1 MLRFAA
7 NLSMLF
13 THLPL
18 TERFAAARAA
28 GFEAVEIQF
37 PYDTPLA
44 ELQQAQRQ
52 AGVKVVLIN
61 VPAGDLMTGG
71 DGLAGVPGRE
81 AEFRK
86 AVEAAIPYATGL
98 EVDCVNVL
106 SGRLADGVE
115 RETALATLG
124 RNLTFAAA
132 RFAEIGVKVT
142 SEAINFIDIPRFLLN
157 TTDDM
162 NVITEQVSHP
172 NFYLQV
178 DLYHLARM
186 GEDLEKVLRDNIGRI
201 AHIQFADL
209 PGRGAPGSGTLDF
222 PHLFGLIDT
231 LPYAGWTAAE
241 YKSDSQTID
250 NFGWRVIKKQ
260 AG

>member
-18 TERFAAARAA
+18 LERFGAARAA

-37 PYDTPLA
+37 PYDTALDA
-44 ELQQAQRQ
+44 LQAAQRA

-61 VPAGDLMTGG
+61 VPAGDLMAGG

-81 AEFRK
+81 AEFHA
-86 AVEAAIPYATGL
+86 AVEAALPYAEGL
-98 EVDCVNVL
+98 DVECVNVL
-106 SGRLADGVE
+106 PGRLADGVE
-115 RETALATLG
+115 REAAFATLAK
-124 RNLTFAAA
+124 NLAFAAA

-142 SEAINFIDIPRFLLN
+142 SEAINFIDIPRFLLK
-157 TTDDM
+157 TADDM
-162 NVITEQVSHP
+162 NVISRHVSHP

-186 GEDLEKVLRDNIGRI
+186 GDDLEKILRDNLDRI

-222 PHLFGLIDT
+222 PRLFALIDT
-231 LPYAGWTAAE
+231 LPYTGWTAAE
-241 YKSDSQTID
+241 YKSDSLTID
-250 NFGWRVIKKQ
+250 NFNWMVIKKQ